1 MAYLKDLIPELMDE
15 VRHRINPE
23 GTGVVIA
30 KYPSV
35 RAGEEGVIVLDV
47 RSDTD
52 FIYYGTPAAN
62 WEVTKLNDELEG
74 I

>member
-1 MAYLKDLIPELMDE
+1 MAYLKDLEPELMDE
-15 VRHRINPE
+15 VKHKEQSE

-35 RAGEEGVIVLDV
+35 RAGEIGKILLDV
-47 RSDTD
+47 RADDDT
-52 FIYYGTPAAN
+52 IYYGTPAVN